1 MSAEITNGEKKSN
14 FLEKTGNT
22 IKDISEGIS
31 KFIKKSKPIAP
42 TLPMALMVCSAIQRP
57 GLSATLIASRI
68 IARQESEGL
77 AFGPMP
83 DGTQNGWE
91 TMIKVFSEEFVKAI
105 KNEARVD
112 VTIPIGGL
120 RSAGIA
126 VTAQGSVPVNTFNV
140 NNPKGVGSVS

>member
-1 MSAEITNGEKKSN
+1 MSAEITNGKKTSN

-42 TLPMALMVCSAIQRP
+42 TLPAALMVCSAIKRP

-83 DGTQNGWE
+83 DGSQSGWE
-91 TMIKVFSEEFVKAI
+91 TMITIICEEFVKAI

-112 VTIPIGGL
+112 IATPIGCI
-120 RSAGIA
+120 RSTGIA
-126 VTAQGSVPVNTFNV
+126 VTSQGSYPVNTFNT
-140 NNPKGVGSVS
+140 NMTNISGGVS